1 MTMTPILLVMGVSGA
16 GKTTIASALAERL
29 GWALLDADDL
39 HPPANH
45 AKMARGVPL
54 DDEDRRPW
62 LAAVAAWI
70 AARRTEARPAV
81 VACSALKRAYRDQLR
96 QAAADL
102 QIVFIKAEPE
112 LLAERL
118 MRRRDHFM
126 PPSLL
131 ASQFA
136 ALEPPAL
143 EERALVVDADQALS
157 ETIQAVVRKMGD
169 ERGRPAP
176 P

>member
-1 MTMTPILLVMGVSGA
+1 
-16 GKTTIASALAERL
+16 
-29 GWALLDADDL
+29 
-39 HPPANH
+39 
-45 AKMARGVPL
+45 
-54 DDEDRRPW
+54 
-62 LAAVAAWI
+62 
-70 AARRTEARPAV
+70 

-157 ETIQAVVRKMGD
+157 EIIQAVVRKMGD

>member
-1 MTMTPILLVMGVSGA
+1 MTTTPILLVMGVSGA
-16 GKTTIASALAERL
+16 GKTTIAKALAERL
-29 GWALLDADDL
+29 GWAFLDADDL

-45 AKMARGVPL
+45 AKMAMGAAL

-70 AARRTEARPAV
+70 AARQTEACPAV
-81 VACSALKRAYRDQLR
+81 VACSALKRTYRDQLR
-96 QAAADL
+96 RAAADL
-102 QIVFIKAEPE
+102 QIVFIRAEPE

-118 MRRRDHFM
+118 RRRRGHFM

-136 ALEPPAL
+136 TLEPPAP
-143 EERALVVDADQALS
+143 EEGAVDIDAAQALP
-157 ETIQAVVRKMGD
+157 EIIDAVVSEMVAHR
-169 ERGRPAP
+169 RRPAAP
-176 P
+176 